1 MPMNTTT
8 QKLAHTKWEAH
19 FQEFRENVIGYNAE
33 FVGPYGPKKIIYAD
47 WIASGR
53 LYGPIEDKMKLEF
66 GPLVANTHTETSYTG
81 AMMTRA
87 YAESKRI
94 IKEHVNAA
102 ADDAFIPTGTGM
114 TGAVLKLQ
122 RILGFKIPEQFSD
135 RITLEKQERP
145 VVFISH
151 MEHHSN
157 QTSWLETIAE
167 VVQIRPCPK
176 GLMDLNHFKELL
188 EEYADRPFKIA
199 SITSAS
205 NVTGVFTPYHKV
217 AEIIH
222 KAGGYCFVDFACGG
236 PYVDI
241 DMHPAAKPEAYLDAI
256 FFSPHK
262 FLGGPGTPGVLI
274 FNAKL
279 YTNKIPDHPGGG
291 TVTWTNPWGGH
302 KYISDIEAREDGG
315 TPGFLQTMRAAL
327 TIRLKEK
334 MTVKAIRAREQELL
348 SYVFERLEK
357 VPGMVLLAGHIKNRL
372 GAISFYIEGI
382 HYNLVVQLLN
392 DLYGIQSRGGCS
404 CAGTYG
410 HYLLHLDP
418 EASDIMSRKVD
429 SGDFSARPGWVRL
442 SIHPTFSDQDVIT
455 ICDAIE
461 HVATHADHYLSQYDY
476 AKGDNTFIY
485 KSREMGADDLIDAWF
500 TL

>member
-1 MPMNTTT
+1 MNTTSL
-8 QKLAHTKWEAH
+8 KLTHTKWEEY
-19 FQEFRENVIGYNAE
+19 FQEFRENTVGHNAE
-33 FVGPYGPKKIIYAD
+33 FIGPYGPKPIIYAD

-53 LYGPIEDKMKLEF
+53 LYGPIEDKMKTEI

-81 AMMTRA
+81 AMMTGA
-87 YAESKRI
+87 YSEAKRI

-122 RILGFKIPEQFSD
+122 RILGFKIPEQFAD
-135 RITLEKQERP
+135 RFKPELQERP

-167 VVQIRPCPK
+167 VVQIKPCPQ
-176 GLMDLNHFKELL
+176 GFLDLNHFAELL
-188 EEYADRPFKIA
+188 EQYADRPYKIA

-205 NVTGVFTPYHKV
+205 NVTGVFTPYHQV
-217 AEIIH
+217 AKMIH
-222 KAGGYCFVDFACGG
+222 RVGGYCFVDFACSG

-241 DMHPAAKPEAYLDAI
+241 DMHPSDPEEYLDAI

-274 FNAKL
+274 FSSKL
-279 YTNKIPDHPGGG
+279 YKNKVPDHPGGG

-302 KYISDIEAREDGG
+302 HYIADIETREDGG

-327 TIRLKEK
+327 AIRLKEK
-334 MTVKAIRAREQELL
+334 MTVKAIRAREHELL
-348 SYVFERLEK
+348 SYVFERFEK
-357 VPGMVLLAGHIKNRL
+357 IPGMVILAGHIKDRL
-372 GAISFYIEGI
+372 GAVSFYIEGI

-392 DLYGIQSRGGCS
+392 DLFGVQTRGGCS

-418 EASDIMSRKVD
+418 EASNQMSTKVN

-442 SIHPTFSDQDVIT
+442 SVHPTLSDKDVIT
-455 ICDAIE
+455 ICDAVE
-461 HVATHADHYLSQYDY
+461 HIASNANHYLSQYNY
-476 AKGDNTFIY
+476 PKGANTYVY
-485 KSREMGADDLIDAWF
+485 KSRETGNPSLIDSWF